1 MHTAILYYAFVLA
14 AASDAPIE
22 WVQIALHPNES
33 PPLEV
38 FDLRTGSVRVTDV
51 L

>member
-1 MHTAILYYAFVLA
+1 MHAAILYYTFVLTDE
-14 AASDAPIE
+14 SDAPIE